1 MKKIL
6 VTIGALTLATGMAF
20 AGDSKEAKSFS
31 EIDTNKDGVIT
42 QTEASVDRE
51 LVAHFSNADADQ
63 NGFLTPS
70 EFDTLKDEMEEAE

>member
-1 MKKIL
+1 MKKVL

-20 AGDSKEAKSFS
+20 AGDTTEAKSFNDL
-31 EIDTNKDGVIT
+31 DTNKDGVIT

-51 LVAHFSNADADQ
+51 LVAYFSNADADQ

-70 EFDTLKDEMEEAE
+70 EFDALKDEMEEAE